1 MTVRLIDITM
11 RPGGLRLGGQPTTA
25 HAAVARFYR
34 DALRPGHGHSV
45 VEEIAAAPSPF
56 SVETMLADFDLFVAR
71 GASEKTRSRV
81 REAARVRLAQLRGL
95 LP

>member
-1 MTVRLIDITM
+1 MTVRLIDVTV
-11 RPGGLRLGGQPTTA
+11 RPGGLRLAAKPTTA

-34 DALRPGHGHSV
+34 EALRPGHGHSV

-56 SVETMLADFDLFVAR
+56 SVEGLLADFERFAAR

>member
-1 MTVRLIDITM
+1 MTVSLIDVQT
-11 RPGGLRLGGQPTTA
+11 RPGGLRLNVKPTTA

-34 DALRPGHGHSV
+34 EALRPGHGHSV

-56 SVETMLADFDLFVAR
+56 SVEGLLADFDLFVAR
-71 GASEKTRSRV
+71 GASEKTHSRV